1 MLLTVYDLTAKQ
13 LKQVKEAFFDQDET
27 QDILPEEITIPEQI
41 PDEIILEHYSEMI
54 FNSEDFMEGSD
65 NEGK

>member
-1 MLLTVYDLTAKQ
+1 MLLTVYDLTAEQ

-27 QDILPEEITIPEQI
+27 QDILPEEITSPEQI
-41 PDEIILEHYSEMI
+41 PDEIILEHYNEMI
-54 FNSEDFMEGSD
+54 FNSEDFMEESD

>member
-1 MLLTVYDLTAKQ
+1 MLLTVYDLTAEQ

-27 QDILPEEITIPEQI
+27 QDILPEEITKPEQI

-54 FNSEDFMEGSD
+54 FNSEDFMEESD
-65 NEGK
+65 NESK

>member
-1 MLLTVYDLTAKQ
+1 MLLTVYDLTAEQ

-27 QDILPEEITIPEQI
+27 QDILPEEITSPEQI

-54 FNSEDFMEGSD
+54 FNSEDFMEESD

>member
-1 MLLTVYDLTAKQ
+1 MLLTVYDLTAEQ

-27 QDILPEEITIPEQI
+27 QDILPEEITSPEQI
-41 PDEIILEHYSEMI
+41 PDEIILEHYGEMI
-54 FNSEDFMEGSD
+54 FNSEDFMEESD